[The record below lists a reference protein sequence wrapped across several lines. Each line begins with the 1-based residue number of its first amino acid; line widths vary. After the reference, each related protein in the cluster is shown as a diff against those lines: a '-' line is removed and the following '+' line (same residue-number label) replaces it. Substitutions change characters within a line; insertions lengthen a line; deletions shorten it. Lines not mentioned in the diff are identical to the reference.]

1 MSYWAMMCDLPSEG
15 AVLLE
20 PIGLGRLTLMS
31 PDTLS
36 PTGFRTIWGVLAVWP
51 VVVEHVY
58 VSWFLFHCMGHKA

>member
-1 MSYWAMMCDLPSEG
+1 
-15 AVLLE
+15 
-20 PIGLGRLTLMS
+20 LMS